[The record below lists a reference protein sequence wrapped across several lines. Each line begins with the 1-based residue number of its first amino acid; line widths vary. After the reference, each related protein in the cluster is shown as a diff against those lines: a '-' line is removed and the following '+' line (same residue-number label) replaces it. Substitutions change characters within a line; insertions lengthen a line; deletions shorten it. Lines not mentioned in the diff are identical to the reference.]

1 MELSNPRLKK
11 FLGGN
16 FPILKNKKIFKNKKK
31 KKKEKIN
38 SEKIYYIF
46 SKYSFPYISG
56 RCYSHILGNG
66 NFQSLRL

>member
-16 FPILKNKKIFKNKKK
+16 FPILKNKKKLQK

-66 NFQSLRL
+66 NFQSIRL